1 MTYKIF
7 VPIDGSESA
16 LRALAHAT
24 KLAQRLG
31 NSRIV
36 VAHAHEEPVIYG
48 EIAVYVPLATMQ
60 TMQRAH
66 SESVLESAEA
76 QLKGSGVPYDKEI
89 LTGPIAHVL
98 AERAKDLGCDAI
110 VMGTHGSTAI
120 GNMLMGSVATKI
132 VHLSSIPV
140 TLVK

>member
-16 LRALAHAT
+16 LRAAKHAVAI
-24 KLAQRLG
+24 AQRFG
-31 NSRIV
+31 DCRIV
-36 VAHAHEEPVIYG
+36 LAHAHEEPIIYG

-66 SESVLESAEA
+66 SESVLESAQA
-76 QLKGSGVPYDKEI
+76 LLKGTNVPYDKEI
-89 LTGPIAHVL
+89 LTGPIAQVL
-98 AERAKDLGCDAI
+98 AERAKELGCDAI

-120 GNMLMGSVATKI
+120 GNVLMGSVATKI